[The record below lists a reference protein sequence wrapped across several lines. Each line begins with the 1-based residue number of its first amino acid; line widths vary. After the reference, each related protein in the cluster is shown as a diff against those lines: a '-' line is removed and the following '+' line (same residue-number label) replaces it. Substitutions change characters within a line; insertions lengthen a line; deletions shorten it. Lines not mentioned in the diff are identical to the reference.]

1 MPLKP
6 EEATLL
12 EDLKDKMIQNPSYYP
27 LLKNCSKTAY
37 GDIPSGKTRRSKPVI
52 WSKLIVAP
60 EAPLPASPL
69 AGSVPASPLASS
81 AAGLRAAA
89 SSAAARVS
97 GAASS
102 AGAGLRGALARIR
115 GSRTA
120 TVAPAPSGGS
130 RRNTK
135 KNKKNKKNKH

>member
-1 MPLKP
+1 MPLNP

-37 GDIPSGKTRRSKPVI
+37 GDIPSGKTRRSKPAI

-81 AAGLRAAA
+81 AA
-89 SSAAARVS
+89 ARVS

-115 GSRTA
+115 GQRTA
-120 TVAPAPSGGS
+120 TVAPATSGGS

-135 KNKKNKKNKH
+135 KNKKNKH

>member
-1 MPLKP
+1 MPLNP

-37 GDIPSGKTRRSKPVI
+37 GDIPSGKTRRSKPAI
-52 WSKLIVAP
+52 WSKLIV
-60 EAPLPASPL
+60 APLPASPL
-69 AGSVPASPLASS
+69 AGSAPVSPLASS

-102 AGAGLRGALARIR
+102 AGAGLRGALAQIR

-120 TVAPAPSGGS
+120 TVAPATSGGS

-135 KNKKNKKNKH
+135 KNKH